1 MVSICMDPKQIQA
14 KLDELVEWDNPTR
27 LKRDNELASIQKKLR
42 RQLSD
47 AGLEEEEIEQ
57 AVAGL
62 ADDERVIVDGVNIT
76 VPKTIKAVKHEPK
89 LCELGCGKIAVNQII
104 SITYHTYPDK
114 HWRKKCNFCQFYLLP
129 DGTLARGSQQL
140 KTILLKKKYQLDK

>member
-1 MVSICMDPKQIQA
+1 MDKKDIQA
-14 KLDELVEWDNPTR
+14 KIDELVEWDKPTR

-57 AVAGL
+57 TLAGL
-62 ADDERVIVDGVNIT
+62 ASDEQRVIVDGVNVT
-76 VPKTIKAVKHEPK
+76 VPKTIKNVKHEPK
-89 LCELGCGKIAVNQII
+89 ICELGCGKMAVNQII
-104 SITYHTYPDK
+104 SITYHTWPDK
-114 HWRKKCNFCQFYLLP
+114 HWRKKCNFCQYYLLP

-140 KTILLKKKYQLDK
+140 KALLIKKNYYLDK